1 VPTRLESERVSPTGF
16 AFAISSYVLWG
27 FLPVLFYAIR
37 ASGAV
42 EIVAWRIV
50 LSLAFCVVLV
60 TVVRGWRRLA
70 LILRDRRATI
80 LLALAAI
87 FILGNWLLYIFAS
100 TSGHVVE
107 ASLGYFINP
116 IITALLGV
124 IVLGERLRWLQW
136 VALGVGMGSVV
147 VLGFAYQRVPFI
159 ALGIALSFGLYG
171 LVKKR
176 VGPRVDAISGL
187 TIETGVL
194 VIPAAIALL
203 VIGQNLTIGSHSVGH
218 LLLMLSL
225 GIATAVPLLLFA
237 SAARRLPLS
246 IMGLI
251 QYVAPVLQLIA
262 GVVILK
268 EHMTPERW
276 IGFAIVWV
284 ALVIL
289 TVDMFI
295 HAGSQRRIVPSEAP
309 GAP

>member
-1 VPTRLESERVSPTGF
+1 MPTRLESERVSPTGF